1 MVIIIILVSIIGFL
15 LFERLRPV
23 AVTETVVETE
33 TDTRAK
39 TGTRCNFSGRD
50 IFNGRVYTAGGEP
63 VVKQPIMD
71 CSECED
77 YYYKSNGE
85 CVGYTY
91 DKVFTGLCLAKKSIN
106 GACPF

>member
-1 MVIIIILVSIIGFL
+1 MVIIIILMSIIGFL
-15 LFERLRPV
+15 LFELLRPV
-23 AVTETVVETE
+23 AETETVVE
-33 TDTRAK
+33 TRAK

-77 YYYKSNGE
+77 YYYKNNGE